1 MKRLPMQVPESFRKA
16 VRKKSGEKD
25 ISMFKYLDALAE
37 EINDVGKD
45 DKKRK
50 KFGFKW

>member
-1 MKRLPMQVPESFRKA
+1 MQVPEVFRKT
-16 VRKKSGEKD
+16 VRKKSGECDK
-25 ISMFKYLDALAE
+25 SMFKYLNNLAD
-37 EINDVGKD
+37 EINEVGID